1 MQQAIEPIARENSDV
16 TAGMLTLEAPAKIN
30 WFLNVLGKREDGYH
44 DIVSLMQC
52 ITLSDSLVLE
62 ESSTVEVSTHAD
74 IPREGN
80 LVYKAARLMREKA
93 GIASGV
99 KITLHKE
106 IPLAAGL
113 GGGSS
118 DAAAALMGLRRL
130 WDLDLTQN
138 EVAGLGEL
146 LGSDV
151 PFFFRGPAS
160 LVEGR
165 GEVVSPVEIRRSY
178 PLLIV
183 KPEISIS
190 AAWAYSEYDRVSPP
204 SEVLTK
210 KHNNIKLF
218 SQALEKGDF
227 EILSFVQ
234 GNDLES
240 IAVGRYPVIGEIKRG
255 LMRRGAL
262 FSSMSGSGSAV
273 FGVFGT
279 ERDAEKARE
288 YMSPHWCRVV
298 RTIIH

>member
-62 ESSTVEVSTHAD
+62 ESPTVEVSTHAD